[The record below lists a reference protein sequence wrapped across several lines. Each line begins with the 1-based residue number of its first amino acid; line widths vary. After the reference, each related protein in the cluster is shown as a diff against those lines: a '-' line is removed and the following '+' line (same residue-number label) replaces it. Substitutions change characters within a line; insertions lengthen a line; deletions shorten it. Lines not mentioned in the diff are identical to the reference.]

1 MTGALPNE
9 YCMTPPDNS
18 AAPLAVRFRH
28 QLMVATL
35 SLLFVVLVIHLLE
48 KFALILQQLLIAV
61 LISYMLLPVHNWL
74 VKRGI
79 RSQFAFVLILTVL
92 LLLFVGVGYAVY
104 ASVTAITPD
113 RLVEYRGRFES
124 WGNWAIG
131 LMGKSGG
138 QFLRDRFRVMV
149 SESNVSAHDVL
160 DGVKGVAGSF
170 VGILT
175 FALVV
180 FVYLV
185 FLSAETLSLPRRLG
199 MAFGE
204 QKSTQLLSVVRSINA
219 AIAKYIA
226 VKTWISFV
234 TAFLSLL
241 VLAGF
246 GIEFAVLWAL
256 LIFFLNFIPYLGS
269 VFSFA
274 PPIALAFLQFDQPW
288 RGLGV
293 TILLIAVQLFTGQ
306 FLEPRMA
313 GRKLN
318 LSPLLI
324 ILALA
329 FWGYLW
335 GVVGMIL
342 AVPLTVVCKIILDNM
357 PATKPVGSLMSNV

>member
-74 VKRGI
+74 
-79 RSQFAFVLILTVL
+79 
-92 LLLFVGVGYAVY
+92 
-104 ASVTAITPD
+104 
-113 RLVEYRGRFES
+113 
-124 WGNWAIG
+124 
-131 LMGKSGG
+131 GKSGG

-199 MAFGE
+199 IAFGE
-204 QKSTQLLSVVRSINA
+204 QKTSQLLSVVGSIN
-219 AIAKYIA
+219 
-226 VKTWISFV
+226 
-234 TAFLSLL
+234 
-241 VLAGF
+241 
-246 GIEFAVLWAL
+246 
-256 LIFFLNFIPYLGS
+256 
-269 VFSFA
+269 
-274 PPIALAFLQFDQPW
+274 
-288 RGLGV
+288 
-293 TILLIAVQLFTGQ
+293 
-306 FLEPRMA
+306 
-313 GRKLN
+313 
-318 LSPLLI
+318 
-324 ILALA
+324 
-329 FWGYLW
+329 
-335 GVVGMIL
+335 
-342 AVPLTVVCKIILDNM
+342 
-357 PATKPVGSLMSNV
+357 